1 MVTPD
6 EVGAEAWLTD
16 VFSRITGQPCSVVW
30 NPGSVA
36 MGPGGSGFT
45 LQHAGGA
52 IALKLAR
59 PVHPGMFAQ
68 RLAAALEAQGC
79 GIALAP
85 QGAPLASGE
94 QSFVLHLG
102 AGEREE
108 LTLSGVLP
116 AAISTLPHQRVLS
129 RRRPCAAVLRV
140 ADPSVA
146 ELTDAPGLSLR
157 LPDGVRIECV
167 GRAGRDE
174 VIVRRV
180 DMEHGGEERLPV
192 EVDLGR
198 IELSVQ
204 ELLMLRAGSEVVL
217 GLPGELR
224 GVMRVEGSV
233 WAVGRVHLLPEG
245 VRLEIEEILPLPGET
260 FPSVHR

>member
-1 MVTPD
+1 MVTPG

-16 VFSRITGQPCSVVW
+16 LFSRITGQPCSVIW
-30 NPGSVA
+30 SPGPVA
-36 MGPGGSGFT
+36 LVPGGSGFT
-45 LQHAGGA
+45 LQHEGGP

-59 PVHPGMFAQ
+59 PVHPGMFAH

-79 GIALAP
+79 GITLAP
-85 QGAPLASGE
+85 QGAPLDGGE

-102 AGEREE
+102 AGDREE
-108 LTLSGVLP
+108 LTLGGVLP
-116 AAISTLPHQRVLS
+116 AAVSTLPHQRALT
-129 RRRPCAAVLRV
+129 RRRSCVAVLRV

-146 ELTDAPGLSLR
+146 ELTDAPELSLR
-157 LPDGVRIECV
+157 LPDGARIECV
-167 GRAGRDE
+167 GRAGRAE
-174 VIVRRV
+174 VIIRRV
-180 DMEHGGEERLPV
+180 DMEQGGEERLPV

-260 FPSVHR
+260 FSPGHR